1 MEDTHESVY
10 KFLEAVGT
18 SDISWEDA
26 VKHVVAKAAESIAD
40 IRIVEIIQLDC
51 RVENQG
57 IVQYRA
63 RVKISFKLKGSDE

>member
-1 MEDTHESVY
+1 MEDMHESVY

-18 SDISWEDA
+18 SDLSWEDA
-26 VKHVVAKAAESIAD
+26 VKHVVAKASESIED
-40 IRIVEIIQLDC
+40 LRIVEVIQLDA

-63 RVKISFKLKGSDE
+63 RVKLSFKLKGSE